1 MGWAPEG
8 AHTPRLWAH
17 SLEWWKN
24 LSDATTGVRGPGLFP
39 SAVFGRLLGHRE
51 FAPAVALT
59 LLWIVFEVMSDTG
72 FFTSSELMGSVFALS
87 ASVGMVSLGVTMLM
101 ISGEFDLSVSATF
114 ALAPAV
120 MGWLMREQGWDI
132 LTGFAVGLLVVAV
145 IGLLNGLITVYVGVP
160 SFIVTLG
167 MLFAVTTWNRIILGG
182 FPVDL
187 IKEKGTFKNIL
198 GGDLPG
204 TAVAAPF
211 IWMLAAGIVLAFVL
225 RRTRFGN
232 WTFASGSFGG
242 GVARAMGV
250 PVRRV
255 KISNFVLTA
264 SLAGLA
270 GVLQFADFGSSS
282 VASGSDLNLLAIVA
296 VVIGGT
302 SLFGTKGTIIGS
314 MLGAI
319 ILGSLKVGLIIIKVP
334 SEFYLGLVGLLLV
347 VAAAL
352 NAQVEVKRRG
362 GQRSSIFG

>member
-1 MGWAPEG
+1 MSEA
-8 AHTPRLWAH
+8 
-17 SLEWWKN
+17 SSSVK
-24 LSDATTGVRGPGLFP
+24 GPGWSP
-39 SAVFGRLLGHRE
+39 SVTFSRLIGHRE
-51 FAPAVALT
+51 FAPAVAIA
-59 LLWIVFEVMSDTG
+59 LLWIVFEVLADEG
-72 FFTSSELMGSVFALS
+72 FFTSPELMSSVFALS

-132 LTGFAVGLLVVAV
+132 LLGFAVGLLVVAG
-145 IGLLNGLITVYVGVP
+145 IGFLNGLITTYVSVP

-187 IKEKGTFKNIL
+187 IKEKGILKSIL

-204 TAVAAPF
+204 TPVAAPF
-211 IWMLAAGIVLAFVL
+211 VWMLAVGIVLAVVL
-225 RRTRFGN
+225 QRTRFGN
-232 WTFASGSFGG
+232 WTFASGTFGG

-264 SLAGLA
+264 ILAGLA
-270 GVLQFADFGSSS
+270 GILQFADFGSSS

-302 SLFGTKGTIIGS
+302 SLFGTKGTVIGS

-319 ILGSLKVGLIIIKVP
+319 ILGSLKVGLIIIRVP

-347 VAAAL
+347 VSAAL
-352 NAQVEVKRRG
+352 NARVEVLRRG